1 MAGKIE
7 LVLTAEF
14 KEAYKKLPKDIKKKV
29 KKQLHYLQNNPEHP
43 SLQIHKLNDEWEF
56 YIDIF
61 YRCFF
66 LRQANTFTLLTVGT
80 HKLVDRYKKK

>member
-14 KEAYKKLPKDIKKKV
+14 KEAYKKLPTDIKKKV
-29 KKQLHYLQNNPEHP
+29 IKQLHYLELNPAHP
-43 SLQIHKLNDEWEF
+43 SLQIHKLNGEWEF
-56 YIDIF
+56 YVDIF

-66 LRQANTFTLLTVGT
+66 LRQGNKFTLLTVGT
-80 HKLVDRYKKK
+80 HKLVDRYKKR

>member
-14 KEAYKKLPKDIKKKV
+14 KEAYKKLPQDIKKKV
-29 KKQLHYLQNNPEHP
+29 RKQLHYLQDNPAHP

-66 LRQANTFTLLTVGT
+66 LKQANKITLLTAGT
-80 HKLVDRYKKK
+80 HKLVDRYKRK